1 MTLGVPESPTK
12 ILYGVYDADSGA
24 WGELKYILGKASGLA
39 HCSLCDL
46 THGWSLKGKKD
57 WLNFTNQCGLE
68 FKLLHR
74 NEQSNELTKVTSDR
88 IPCIAQKVGHSYSI
102 IVTPDELQ
110 ACEADIVKFK
120 IVLASKLGGV

>member
-1 MTLGVPESPTK
+1 MPESPTK
-12 ILYGVYDADSGA
+12 ILYGVYDADGGV

-57 WLNFTNQCGLE
+57 WLNLINQSGLE

-74 NEQSNELTKVTSDR
+74 NEQSNELAKVTSGR
-88 IPCIAQKVGHSYSI
+88 TPCIAQIVSHSYSI
-102 IVTPDELQ
+102 IVTPVELQ
-110 ACEADIVKFK
+110 ACEDDIGKFK